1 MPREKKEYYI
11 ALVSI
16 SPYYEKILTNKK
28 YTFSE
33 FVDAG
38 QDLLKQE
45 EYQKYDTFRVYHKD
59 ELPE

>member
-16 SPYYEKILTNKK
+16 SPYYEKILTDKK

-38 QDLLKQE
+38 QELLKEE
-45 EYQKYDTFRVYHKD
+45 EYQGFYTFRVYHKD
-59 ELPE
+59 ELPK

>member
-16 SPYYEKILTNKK
+16 SPYYEKILTKKK
-28 YTFSE
+28 YGFSE

-38 QDLLKQE
+38 KELLQQE